1 MNDNSFAHFYLI
13 SLRYITSNYFMSIIK
28 IAYLKKQYNG
38 RYVLKGIHLT
48 IDAGQIVG
56 YIGPNGA
63 GKSTTIK
70 ILTGIISDFDG
81 DVSVLGMDVRK
92 NPIEIKQ
99 KIGYIPEQAALYDV
113 LTPMEYLRFV
123 GKLYQME
130 DAAIEKKSMDL
141 LHLFELSDKA
151 TQRMNGYSKGMKQK
165 VLLISGL
172 MHNPEIIF
180 LDEPLSGLDANAVIL
195 IKEILAQLKQSGKT
209 IFYSSHIMD
218 VVEKISDRIIIID
231 KGEVVADGSFETLK
245 NNAHQG
251 SLENI
256 FTALTGGTNQHQNTA
271 GQFIDILKS

>member
-1 MNDNSFAHFYLI
+1 
-13 SLRYITSNYFMSIIK
+13 MSIIQ
-28 IAYLKKQYNG
+28 ISYLKKQYDHK
-38 RYVLKGIHLT
+38 YVLKGINLQ
-48 IDAGQIVG
+48 IEAGKIVG

-81 DVSVLGMDVRK
+81 EVSVLGYDVRK

-99 KIGYIPEQAALYDV
+99 RIGYIPEQATLYEV
-113 LTPMEYLRFV
+113 LTPIEYLRFV
-123 GKLYQME
+123 GKLYQLE
-130 DAAIEKKSMDL
+130 DAQIEKKSLEL
-141 LHLFELSDKA
+141 LRLFGLADKA
-151 TQRMNGYSKGMKQK
+151 TSRMNGFSKGMKQK

-172 MHNPEIIF
+172 IHNPEIIF

-195 IKEILAQLKQSGKT
+195 VKEILTQLKKSGKT

-231 KGEVVADGSFETLK
+231 KGWVIADGSFETLK
-245 NNAHQG
+245 ANAKES

-256 FTALTGGTNQHQNTA
+256 FTSLTGNTGHNQNMA
-271 GQFIDILKS
+271 EEFIDILKS